1 MTTLVLDRTLEE
13 VEWNDTRYPRPQVK
27 QQVERGC
34 LDENAVRH
42 DWQAKTKTETE
53 IVFASTV
60 PDGADLYHKNY
71 LDYLSRTFGHH
82 NSIVL
87 APQHFW
93 YTGLC
98 EIAQTVVKDPETHR
112 KLFTRDPEGK
122 IDIIVPCAS
131 ETEPLR
137 MDDIYDEMIGLVP
150 IDTTLFLPTFSTETE
165 MSRMASLAAFLETCS
180 PYYNYMMILCGHSRV
195 KLMGTPEDWEAI
207 VSRLD
212 RLELEFAGCP
222 NSPLPKWISTT
233 MLPTAT
239 KLREALDG
247 KNEDWFREIFSE
259 QRCGSGGQTV
269 VDGWFSRLFMHQ
281 PKGMREVTNFPTHIT
296 KVPYSIRCP
305 HSIQPS
311 GVEWNLCFGLFHSNR
326 DDEGFMVPDFSWVQ
340 VQKLPEPR
348 VSPYR

>member
-1 MTTLVLDRTLEE
+1 MTTLVLDRTLKE
-13 VEWNDTRYPRPQVK
+13 VEWNDTHYPRPDVK
-27 QQVERGC
+27 KKIEAGC
-34 LDENAVRH
+34 LAEDAVKR
-42 DWQAKTKTETE
+42 DWKTKTTTEKE

-122 IDIIVPCAS
+122 IDIIVLCEDES
-131 ETEPLR
+131 EPLR
-137 MDDIYDEMIGLVP
+137 MDAIYQEMIGLVP

-165 MSRMASLAAFLETCS
+165 MSRMASLAALLETCS
-180 PYYNYMMILCGHSRV
+180 PYYNYMMILCGHPRV
-195 KLMGTPEDWEAI
+195 KLLGTTEDWEAI

-212 RLELEFAGCP
+212 QLEREFADCP
-222 NSPLPKWISTT
+222 SSPIPKWISGS
-233 MLPTAT
+233 MLPAAT

-247 KNEDWFREIFSE
+247 KNKDWFREIFTE
-259 QRCGSGGQTV
+259 QRCGSGGQKT
-269 VDGWFSRLFMHQ
+269 VDGWFSRVFMKQ
-281 PKGMREVTNFPTHIT
+281 PKGMREVTDFPTHVT
-296 KVPYSIRCP
+296 KVPYSI
-305 HSIQPS
+305 QP
-311 GVEWNLCFGLFHSNR
+311 GGTEWNLCFGLFHSNR
-326 DDEGFMVPDFSWVQ
+326 DDEGFLVPDFSRVQ
-340 VQKLPEPR
+340 VKKLTEPR
-348 VSPYR
+348 VTSYR

>member
-1 MTTLVLDRTLEE
+1 MTTLMLDRTLEE
-13 VEWNDTRYPRPQVK
+13 VEWNDTHYPRPQVK
-27 QQVERGC
+27 QQIERGC

-42 DWQAKTKTETE
+42 DPQAKTKTETE

-112 KLFTRDPEGK
+112 RLFTRDPEGK
-122 IDIIVPCAS
+122 IDIIVPCAD

-180 PYYNYMMILCGHSRV
+180 PYYNYMMITCGHSRV
-195 KLMGTPEDWEAI
+195 KLLGTPEDWEAI

-212 RLELEFAGCP
+212 RLELEIAGCP

-247 KNEDWFREIFSE
+247 KNEDWFREIFTE
-259 QRCGSGGQTV
+259 QRCGSGGQKT
-269 VDGWFSRLFMHQ
+269 VDGWFSRLFMKQ
-281 PKGMREVTNFPTHIT
+281 PKGMREVTNFPTHVT
-296 KVPYSIRCP
+296 KVPYKTL
-305 HSIQPS
+305 PS
-311 GVEWNLCFGLFHSNR
+311 ETEWNLCFGLFHSNR

-340 VQKLPEPR
+340 VQKLPEPW

>member
-1 MTTLVLDRTLEE
+1 
-13 VEWNDTRYPRPQVK
+13 
-27 QQVERGC
+27 
-34 LDENAVRH
+34 
-42 DWQAKTKTETE
+42 
-53 IVFASTV
+53 
-60 PDGADLYHKNY
+60 
-71 LDYLSRTFGHH
+71 
-82 NSIVL
+82 
-87 APQHFW
+87 
-93 YTGLC
+93 
-98 EIAQTVVKDPETHR
+98 
-112 KLFTRDPEGK
+112 
-122 IDIIVPCAS
+122 
-131 ETEPLR
+131 
-137 MDDIYDEMIGLVP
+137 
-150 IDTTLFLPTFSTETE
+150 
-165 MSRMASLAAFLETCS
+165 
-180 PYYNYMMILCGHSRV
+180 MMILCGHSRV